1 MTTLLIDD
9 ILLVTNQKER
19 IIMQYEKAI
28 KHLKKISN
36 DKGNYNEILKGI
48 YHSGSQLIATDG
60 KRLAQVEV
68 ENGAFEEQVLDVK
81 NNKTL
86 DAQFPKVERLF
97 IKEDEVDI
105 ELHITHEQ
113 VVQLKNILTCIK
125 ALKLEAVEIY
135 KEEGAW
141 YIQPNIIQQSDIKQ
155 EDLNLRFR
163 LSQSTD
169 KDKVEKKTIDVNYF
183 KHMVEFIKETKEDT
197 KLIMNNNPYK
207 PIQFENES
215 YSNIAFKGLICP
227 IRTF

>member
-1 MTTLLIDD
+1 
-9 ILLVTNQKER
+9 
-19 IIMQYEKAI
+19 MQYEKAI

-36 DKGNYNEILKGI
+36 DKDNYREILKGI
-48 YHSGSQLIATDG
+48 YHSGSQLIVTDG
-60 KRLAQVEV
+60 FRLAQVEV
-68 ENGAFEEQVLDVK
+68 ENGDFEEQVLDVK

-86 DAQFPKVERLF
+86 DGQFPKVEQLF
-97 IKEDEVDI
+97 IKEDDVDI

-215 YSNIAFKGLICP
+215 YSNIAFKGLISP
-227 IRTF
+227 IRPF

>member
-1 MTTLLIDD
+1 
-9 ILLVTNQKER
+9 
-19 IIMQYEKAI
+19 MQYEKAI

-86 DAQFPKVERLF
+86 DGQFPKVEQLY
-97 IKEDEVDI
+97 IKEDDVDI
-105 ELHITHEQ
+105 ALHITHEQ
-113 VVQLKNILTCIK
+113 VVQLKSILVCIK
-125 ALKLEAVEIY
+125 ALKLKAVEIF
-135 KEEGAW
+135 EEEKSW
-141 YIQPNIIQQSDIKQ
+141 YIQPHFSEQNEVKH

-163 LSQSTD
+163 LSQSTND
-169 KDKVEKKTIDVNYF
+169 EEAKMRIIDIRYF
-183 KHMVEFIKETKEDT
+183 NEMVDFVKETKEDIT
-197 KLIMNNNPYK
+197 LLMNNSPLH

-227 IRTF
+227 IRPF

>member
-1 MTTLLIDD
+1 
-9 ILLVTNQKER
+9 
-19 IIMQYEKAI
+19 MQYEKAI

-36 DKGNYNEILKGI
+36 DKDNYKEILKGI

-81 NNKTL
+81 NDKTL
-86 DAQFPKVERLF
+86 DGQFPKVEQLF
-97 IKEDEVDI
+97 RKEDDFDN

-113 VVQLKNILTCIK
+113 VIQLKNILTCIK

-141 YIQPNIIQQSDIKQ
+141 YIQPNIIQQSDINQ

-169 KDKVEKKTIDVNYF
+169 KDKVEKKTIIDVNYF

-197 KLIMNNNPYK
+197 KLIVNTNPYK